1 MKKMGNKTM
10 DLGNLTVFNM
20 ARQNM
25 NYLSLKEKVIAGNI
39 ANASTPN
46 YLPKDVTKPSFIDN
60 IKVNKPLLE
69 LNKTNSKHLGELKSV
84 TNNNRLKNVAVVYSP
99 KPSDSLT
106 IDGNGVI
113 LEDQMNE
120 ASKASSEYKRMITI
134 YNSYKKMLST
144 ASTRIN
150 G

>member
-1 MKKMGNKTM
+1 M
-10 DLGNLTVFNM
+10 DLRNLTVFNL
-20 ARQNM
+20 ANRNM
-25 NYLSLKEKVIAGNI
+25 KYLSAKERVIAANI

-46 YLPKDVTKPSFIDN
+46 YLAQDVAKPSFLSN
-60 IKVNKPLLE
+60 LRVE
-69 LNKTNSKHLGELKSV
+69 KTALGLKTTNQKHFNELKSQSA
-84 TNNNRLKNVAVVYSP
+84 TQLSGNFLVYTK

-113 LEDQMNE
+113 LEEQMNE

-134 YNSYKKMLST
+134 YNSYKNMLSVANT
-144 ASTRIN
+144 KIN

>member
-1 MKKMGNKTM
+1 MKKN
-10 DLGNLTVFNM
+10 
-20 ARQNM
+20 Q
-25 NYLSLKEKVIAGNI
+25 
-39 ANASTPN
+39 
-46 YLPKDVTKPSFIDN
+46 
-60 IKVNKPLLE
+60 
-69 LNKTNSKHLGELKSV
+69 LN
-84 TNNNRLKNVAVVYSP
+84 NVAVVYTP
-99 KPSDSLT
+99 KPKDTLT

-144 ASTRIN
+144 ANTKIN